1 MSLLMIKNDDYRMT
15 DVSVDNMAKYC
26 IQKAINI
33 QEYTDKANMGLLEV
47 PSSLSGILDE
57 LVTGIFD
64 SGAAKRASID
74 ELKEIVMNGETE

>member
-1 MSLLMIKNDDYRMT
+1 
-15 DVSVDNMAKYC
+15 
-26 IQKAINI
+26 
-33 QEYTDKANMGLLEV
+33 MGLLEV